1 MRASGW
7 PSFPFRPALVTFGLV
22 AVFLAGACACVPA
35 VLAQQPDRIRPVT
48 DAELLDPSPDE
59 WLMWRRTLDG
69 WGYSPAR
76 SGRPAQRRQPQAGV
90 EPRPGHRRP
99 PAGNP
104 LDPQRRAVHAEP
116 TGHHPGHRRG
126 DPRPDLGMPTRPA
139 GRPGRPIVANGKVYS
154 GRSSD
159 PRGGP
164 FEVPNYDPELKLV
177 YVGMSVTSPAPK
189 FMLGGADLTH
199 LYHNLTLALHGDTG
213 EIVSHYQYMDV
224 HWDLEHRFERLPGR
238 RAGPSEPRDGE
249 LDQPALPAGRGAARA
264 DRHPRQD
271 GHRLHARPG
280 DRGVPLGDADDHAER
295 VSGIDDATGQVTENV
310 EPIFTASGQQVLA
323 CPHAS
328 GGKDWESVCSE
339 PTFPLDTVFIG
350 PTVDLKGPEHARTW
364 LAEPETAGSQA
375 ASHPLGE
382 MADPDYDRGIAGYHR
397 LRLECG
403 EERCGQ

>member
-1 MRASGW
+1 M
-7 PSFPFRPALVTFGLV
+7 
-22 AVFLAGACACVPA
+22 
-35 VLAQQPDRIRPVT
+35 
-48 DAELLDPSPDE
+48 
-59 WLMWRRTLDG
+59 
-69 WGYSPAR
+69 
-76 SGRPAQRRQPQAGV
+76 
-90 EPRPGHRRP
+90 P
-99 PAGNP
+99 P
-104 LDPQRRAVHAEP
+104 
-116 TGHHPGHRRG
+116 
-126 DPRPDLGMPTRPA
+126 RPA

-199 LYHNLTLALHGDTG
+199 LYHNSTLALHGDTG
-213 EIVSHYQYMDV
+213 EIVSHYQYMNV

-328 GGKDWESVCSE
+328 GGKDWESGHGS
-339 PTFPLDTVFIG
+339 PTTLTNHVF
-350 PTVDLKGPEHARTW
+350 V
-364 LAEPETAGSQA
+364 GST
-375 ASHPLGE
+375 SV
-382 MADPDYDRGIAGYHR
+382 
-397 LRLECG
+397 
-403 EERCGQ
+403 